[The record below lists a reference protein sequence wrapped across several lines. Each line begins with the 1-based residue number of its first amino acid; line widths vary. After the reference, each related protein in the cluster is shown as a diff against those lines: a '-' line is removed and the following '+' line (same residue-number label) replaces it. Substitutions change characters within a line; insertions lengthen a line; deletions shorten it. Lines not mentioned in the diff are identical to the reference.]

1 MNWNEDNPAVRS
13 ARRIVERLREAGCEA
28 LWVGGCVR
36 DALLGTDPH
45 DVDVATD
52 APPGKVQ
59 ELFPKHAAVGA
70 HFGVILVLGE
80 EAQIEVA
87 TFRTDGEYVDARRPI
102 RVTFGSAREDAERR
116 DFTINALFYDPAED
130 RVIDFVGG
138 RKDLDARVLRAIG
151 DPAQRFAEDALRLL
165 RAVRFAVRF
174 ELKIEPATFAAIQAN
189 ARRIEQISAERI
201 REELV
206 RLFTGPRPGQGLRL
220 LDEAGLLVHVLPELA
235 SLKGVPQPEEFHPEG
250 DVFVHTALALDAMPP
265 DPSPTLAFGVLLHD
279 VGKAP
284 TFEHADRIRFNRH
297 HVVGTEMAKIVC
309 RRLRFSNADRK
320 QIAALVRLHMRFLD
334 VQDMRPARLR
344 RFLATERFDEHLA
357 LHRVDCQA
365 SHGSLENYDFCM
377 RRIEEFARED
387 SEPLMPPPVLNGH
400 DLIAAGYAPGPRMG
414 AILRALREAQLNG
427 EVDSRESA
435 LDWVRRNYPPE
446 KAENA
451 SRSG

>member
-13 ARRIVERLREAGCEA
+13 ARRIVERLREAGHEA

-36 DALLGTDPH
+36 DALLGIDPH
-45 DVDVATD
+45 DVDVATN
-52 APPGKVQ
+52 ARPAKVQ

-70 HFGVILVLGE
+70 HFGVILVLGDE
-80 EAQIEVA
+80 VQTEVA
-87 TFRTDGEYVDARRPI
+87 TFRTDGEYVDARHPT
-102 RVTFGSAREDAERR
+102 RVSFGSPREDAQRR
-116 DFTINALFYDPAED
+116 DFTINALFYDPLGD
-130 RVIDFVGG
+130 RIIDFVGG
-138 RKDLDARVLRAIG
+138 REDLDARVLRAIG

-189 ARRIEQISAERI
+189 ARRIERISAERI

-220 LDEAGLLVHVLPELA
+220 LDETNLLVHVLPEVA
-235 SLKGVPQPEEFHPEG
+235 SLKGVPQPEKFHPEG

-279 VGKAP
+279 IGKAP

-297 HVVGTEMAKIVC
+297 HFVGTEMAKVVC

-334 VQDMRPARLR
+334 AQGMRPARLR

-377 RRIEEFARED
+377 GKIEEYAREN
-387 SEPLMPPPVLNGH
+387 SEPLLPPPLLNGH

-414 AILRALREAQLNG
+414 AVLRALRETQLDG
-427 EVDSRESA
+427 EIDSPESA
-435 LDWVRRNYPPE
+435 LDWVRKNYPVE
-446 KAENA
+446 KGGKANP
-451 SRSG
+451 RG